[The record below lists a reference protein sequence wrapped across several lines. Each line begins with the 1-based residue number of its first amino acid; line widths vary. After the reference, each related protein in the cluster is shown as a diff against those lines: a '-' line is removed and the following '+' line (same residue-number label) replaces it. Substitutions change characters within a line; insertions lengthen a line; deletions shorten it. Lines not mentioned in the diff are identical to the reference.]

1 MGASGPIYSYRWQ
14 IKEEERQEDG
24 EQEHGGQ
31 EHGEQEHGKQ
41 KHGEQEHGEQ
51 KEEHAEEMEQL
62 LFRTQVLKGEK
73 IDGAFGTGIY
83 FPSRHDTIILPLA
96 RKDTRLGAQ
105 GQYIC
110 LLR

>member
-14 IKEEERQEDG
+14 IKEEERQED
-24 EQEHGGQ
+24 
-31 EHGEQEHGKQ
+31 
-41 KHGEQEHGEQ
+41 GEQ

-83 FPSRHDTIILPLA
+83 FPSRHNTIILPLA

-110 LLR
+110 LLC